1 MSIDS
6 EAIDSYSIHM
16 RMSQLSAVT
25 GAPIATIKYYLRE
38 GLLAP
43 GERTSPNQANYDDTH
58 VRRIR
63 LVRALLGPG
72 GLDVATAKDVVAAI
86 DSDLPI
92 NHVFGIAQR
101 AASVR
106 LGGRGGD
113 EEALARVDEL
123 LAGLRIHLTN
133 PGREAAAAVIAAFES
148 TGQRHE
154 PDWYG
159 RYLEAALIVAEAD
172 LDMVERRDGRD
183 AQAETVVVGTALGD
197 ALFAALRRAAQ
208 EHVST
213 LRYEPATA
221 LEPDDQEHP
230 DVRHH

>member
-1 MSIDS
+1 
-6 EAIDSYSIHM
+6 M
-16 RMSQLSAVT
+16 RMSELSAAT

-43 GERTSPNQANYDDTH
+43 GERTSPNQANYGDAH

-106 LGGRGGD
+106 LTGLGGD
-113 EEALARVDEL
+113 DEALARVDEL
-123 LAGLRIHLTN
+123 LAGLRIHPSN

-154 PDWYG
+154 PDWYR
-159 RYLEAALIVAEAD
+159 RYLEAALVVAEAD
-172 LDMVERRDGRD
+172 LDMVERRQGRD

-213 LRYEPATA
+213 LRYEPVAPV
-221 LEPDDQEHP
+221 EPDHREHP
-230 DVRHH
+230 DVRQH